1 MRRFC
6 FLTLAVALAGCAAA
20 PEGARKPPQAW
31 QHAESLSNCGSTD
44 GRFAVVGYPAEE
56 NSRSALQST
65 AWPVLGSL
73 STMIRTGANGM
84 PRNEASSVSIEIVDG
99 RPRFKGYAA
108 DGTELPLMERE
119 WWCDEKAL
127 TTRVVLGAVP
137 SEKVPEVRDESVLR
151 LWRAK
156 DGALIAEQ
164 TLEDVTPGVLGSSS
178 NHRPTTRSY
187 FRFAPIAVPAVAST
201 AAQ

>member
-1 MRRFC
+1 V
-6 FLTLAVALAGCAAA
+6 FLGCLLLAFFGLT
-20 PEGARKPPQAW
+20 R
-31 QHAESLSNCGSTD
+31 LM
-44 GRFAVVGYPAEE
+44 FA
-56 NSRSALQST
+56 
-65 AWPVLGSL
+65 
-73 STMIRTGANGM
+73 
-84 PRNEASSVSIEIVDG
+84 IVDG

-127 TTRVVLGAVP
+127 MTRTVLGTVP

-151 LWRAK
+151 LWRAQ

-164 TLEDVTPGVLGSSS
+164 TLEGVTPGVLGSSS
-178 NHRPTTRSY
+178 HHRPTTRSY
-187 FRFAPIAVPAVAST
+187 FRFAPITVPAVAST